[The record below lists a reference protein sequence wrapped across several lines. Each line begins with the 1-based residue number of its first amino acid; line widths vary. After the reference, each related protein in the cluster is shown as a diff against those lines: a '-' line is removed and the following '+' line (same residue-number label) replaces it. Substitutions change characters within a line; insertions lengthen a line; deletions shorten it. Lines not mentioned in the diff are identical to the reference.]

1 MAPVC
6 PPGSSGSGPDGSV
19 RAVRMRF
26 SGEIAGA
33 GSDSGVRLVVGRW
46 EHSPY
51 GGFADVMVETATG
64 HRVLLAPSQ
73 QVADLVAA
81 TYVFDEVRLE
91 PVTAE
96 RSADRLVVR
105 TPSLCADLAI
115 GRPTLLGRL
124 VALVP
129 TRIAASPAW
138 CRVTDPIARVV
149 LRGVRTRGTAGGG
162 RQEFYGATGV
172 RAVTGLRGSWEGAR
186 LGGLAPVDPPCRF
199 GFSSTPRRPSATT
212 VVTTIDLPD

>member
-1 MAPVC
+1 
-6 PPGSSGSGPDGSV
+6 
-19 RAVRMRF
+19 MRF
-26 SGEIAGA
+26 SGEITGA
-33 GSDSGVRLVVGRW
+33 GSGSGVRLVVGRW
-46 EHSPY
+46 EESPY
-51 GGFADVMVETATG
+51 GGFADVMVETAAG

-91 PVTAE
+91 PVSAE
-96 RSADRLVVR
+96 RDADRLVVR
-105 TPSLCADLAI
+105 TPSLTADLAI

-124 VALVP
+124 VALIP
-129 TRIAASPAW
+129 TRIATSPAW

-172 RAVTGLRGSWEGAR
+172 RSVTAVRGSWEGTD
-186 LGGLAPVDPPCRF
+186 LGVLAPVDPPCRF
-199 GFSSTPRRPSATT
+199 GFSSTPKRPSATT
-212 VVTTIDLPD
+212 VVTTIDIPD